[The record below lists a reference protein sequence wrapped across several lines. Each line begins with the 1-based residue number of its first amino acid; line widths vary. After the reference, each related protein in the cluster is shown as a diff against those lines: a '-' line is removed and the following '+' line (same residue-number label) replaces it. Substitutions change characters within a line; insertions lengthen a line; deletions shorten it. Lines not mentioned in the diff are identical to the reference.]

1 MKRRLSKLFK
11 APPDDLDDL
20 LLLFLR
26 HLVVAGQAQTSFKDV
41 RTHVLHAA
49 GNVGVGLCPALA
61 GDGDEAVH
69 PVHGLHVLRD
79 AAKP

>member
-49 GNVGVGLCPALA
+49 VDSTYSQENAPNPQGHTV
-61 GDGDEAVH
+61 
-69 PVHGLHVLRD
+69 
-79 AAKP
+79 